1 MDFFL
6 GVQLHFTIDHYLMNL
21 FVRNSLIVWVKF
33 ESAEDKFDSFYL
45 WNYIK
50 AGRGFS
56 VNKQVPVISG
66 SFYVPADFDTI
77 SSLFTVQ

>member
-1 MDFFL
+1 M
-6 GVQLHFTIDHYLMNL
+6 
-21 FVRNSLIVWVKF
+21 IVWVKF

-66 SFYVPADFDTI
+66 SFDVPADFNTI
-77 SSLFTVQ
+77 GNAFSGLKTAEKGMK